1 MKQILRRRQHL
12 EDHDAVSGNV
22 SENGNDR
29 ITLSLP
35 GGGETVVRVR
45 RSRRARRFL
54 LHVDVAGETELVLP
68 RRAALAEAVAF
79 ARDKAGWIERH
90 LNAVPRPVP
99 FTDGCRFPLL
109 GEPVRVRHVEQ
120 LFDDFWRKRGD
131 LYVACPHPQVPRRVE
146 GWLRTEAARQITLR
160 AADKAARIE
169 RTVGRITIGDTR
181 SQWGSCSYRG
191 NLNFSWRLVMAP
203 EAVLDYVVAHEVA
216 HLVEL
221 NHTDRFWTIVE
232 DLCADTAT
240 SRTWLRRNGAELH
253 RYGADVRSR

>member
-1 MKQILRRRQHL
+1 M
-12 EDHDAVSGNV
+12 SGKV
-22 SENGNDR
+22 SEREAGR

-35 GGGETVVRVR
+35 GGGKTVVRVR

-54 LHVDVAGETELVLP
+54 LHVDVAGEAELVVP

-90 LNAVPRPVP
+90 LRTVPRPVP

-109 GEPVRVRHVEQ
+109 GVPVRVRHVDQ

-131 LYVACPHPQVPRRVE
+131 LYIACPRPQVPRRVE
-146 GWLRTEAARQITLR
+146 GWLRTEAARQIGPR
-160 AADKAARIE
+160 AADKAAHIDRA
-169 RTVGRITIGDTR
+169 VGRITIGDTR
-181 SQWGSCSYRG
+181 SQWGSCSYKG

-216 HLVEL
+216 HLAEL
-221 NHTDRFWTIVE
+221 NHTGRFWTLVE
-232 DLCADTAT
+232 DLCTESAA
-240 SRTWLRRNGAELH
+240 SRAWLRRNGAELH
-253 RYGADVRSR
+253 RYGATVRSR